1 MIEVR
6 SKPKK
11 LGCMLVEKT
20 LRETFSRSFKK
31 KPVQNYWS
39 DRRSWGEIFRN
50 TFDLRWTQHVLD
62 PILGC
67 LKMKKH
73 SIKVH
78 RVEKDLVYLTTLS
91 INKHN
96 QLFISLPVT
105 PVSVGTMVVAY
116 SAQIADRIPSKAF
129 VLWIRTEEDSKI
141 NNLRTATAFNFI
153 DPWQSRINFKDK
165 IVCWTAEK
173 INEPLSG
180 NKLKVIMARSLEK
193 GVELLQ
199 GFHNCSLAIL
209 DDPSGKTY
217 PANSNYGEE
226 AFGLARVCREKDIP
240 LVGIVPPWVMKDI
253 EYNQI
258 SAQNTENVLLW
269 PIDFFTLRSYPDD
282 GYIFDKNRNRHHPIE
297 ESFLRLERKRQC
309 LHEAQVTIK
318 TFSVN
323 VKIVDLFQSS
333 SELLLELAG
342 QPQYQTV
349 WEAGWEIWRDLAAPV
364 LPFELLWERFIS
376 RELARLENAANNSLP
391 AMRLQEMLQTLAK
404 MLVTLNEN
412 PFLETIARTEPETV
426 VAIENAERA
435 QALEEFLMTCR
446 PTQLI
451 PQILPIGQIKDIGGE
466 KLIVL
471 GQPKAFHRDLLQRSF
486 FHNVEVLLWSV
497 LGDDAEQWWSN
508 LEVDARSW
516 HRKTWLE
523 LTGKDQIVSYGY
535 SEQPTSVQVVS
546 VAKSTEKKSLNISR
560 IEENFNSLTG
570 LHADSS
576 GINWILK
583 DLEYHY
589 LVELEQGHKI
599 RVVRDSEFLLLWRRQ
614 TRVVAAPDLR
624 IGPKVVLCEG
634 MNRDWL
640 FAQKVGLLE
649 DTKEN
654 FLYRAQLDSW
664 RSSVR
669 QEVERSGLSRVCQKL
684 LWDTGVSV
692 EQETVRSK
700 WMEGQDLLGVPR
712 EKAHFFWFIPPVAH
726 EGLEDFWEKADE
738 LRMKRAELG
747 DTICDCAKDGW
758 KDRNHD
764 EIVFRYRRVWITV
777 GELRD
782 RMQLLKVQ
790 SEPQLIPEK
799 PAFPFNRL
807 FKG

>member
-1 MIEVR
+1 
-6 SKPKK
+6 
-11 LGCMLVEKT
+11 MLVEKT

-91 INKHN
+91 INKRK

-116 SAQIADRIPSKAF
+116 SAQIADRLAKGF
-129 VLWIRTEEDSKI
+129 VLWIRREENSKI
-141 NNLRTATAFNFI
+141 DRLRTAKAFNFI
-153 DPWQSRINFKDK
+153 DPWQSRINFKEK
-165 IVCWTAEK
+165 VVCWTADR

-180 NKLKVIMARSLEK
+180 TKLKVIMAQSLEA
-193 GVELLQ
+193 GIELLQ
-199 GFHNCSLAIL
+199 RFHNCYMVVL

-217 PANSNYGEE
+217 PRNHSYGEE
-226 AFGLARVCREKDIP
+226 AFGLAKVCREKEIP

-258 SAQNTENVLLW
+258 VAQNTENVLLW

-282 GYIFDKNRNRHHPIE
+282 GHIFDKNRNRHHPIE

-309 LHEAQVTIK
+309 LQEAQVTIK
-318 TFSVN
+318 TFSCQ
-323 VKIVDLFQSS
+323 VKIADLFQSS
-333 SELLLELAG
+333 SELLLELAKER
-342 QPQYQTV
+342 QERTV
-349 WEAGWEIWRDLAAPV
+349 WETGWEIWRDLAAPV
-364 LPFELLWERFIS
+364 LPFELLWEQLIS
-376 RELARLENAANNSLP
+376 RKLARLENAAGNSP
-391 AMRLQEMLQTLAK
+391 QARRLREMLQTLAQI
-404 MLVTLNEN
+404 LVSLNEN
-412 PFLETIARTEPETV
+412 PFLEAIARTEPETV

-435 QALEEFLMTCR
+435 QALEEFLMAS
-446 PTQLI
+446 PSTQLI
-451 PQILPIGQIKDIGGE
+451 PQIVPIGQVKDLEGE
-466 KLIVL
+466 KLIVV

-486 FHNVEVLLWSV
+486 FDKVEVLLWSA
-497 LGDDAEQWWSN
+497 LADDAEQWWSN
-508 LEVDARSW
+508 LEIDARSW

-523 LTGKDQIVSYGY
+523 LTGKDQMVRYGY
-535 SEQPTSVQVVS
+535 SEQPTSVQVLS
-546 VAKSTEKKSLNISR
+546 MGKSAENKSLNISR
-560 IEENFNSLTG
+560 IEERFNSLTG
-570 LHADSS
+570 CNTDTE

-583 DLEYHY
+583 NLEAHY

-599 RVVRDSEFLLLWRRQ
+599 RVERDSEFLLLWRRQ

-624 IGPKVVLCEG
+624 IGPKVVLCDG
-634 MNRDWL
+634 MNRDWF

-669 QEVERSGLSRVCQKL
+669 QEVERSGLSAVCQNL
-684 LWDTGVSV
+684 LRSTGVSV
-692 EQETVRSK
+692 EQEIVQSK
-700 WMEGQDLLGVPR
+700 WMGGYDLLALPR

-726 EGLEDFWEKADE
+726 EGLEEFWEKADE
-738 LRMKRAELG
+738 LRMKRGELG
-747 DTICDCAKDGW
+747 DAICDCVNDGW
-758 KDRNHD
+758 KDRKHD
-764 EIVFRYRRVWITV
+764 DIIFRYRRVWITV
-777 GELRD
+777 GDLRD
-782 RMQLLKVQ
+782 GMQLLKVQ
-790 SEPQLIPEK
+790 SDPQLIPEK

-807 FKG
+807 FKS

>member
-1 MIEVR
+1 M
-6 SKPKK
+6 
-11 LGCMLVEKT
+11 
-20 LRETFSRSFKK
+20 
-31 KPVQNYWS
+31 
-39 DRRSWGEIFRN
+39 
-50 TFDLRWTQHVLD
+50 D

-91 INKHN
+91 MNKHN

-116 SAQIADRIPSKAF
+116 SAQIADRISSKAF

-141 NNLRTATAFNFI
+141 NSLRTANAFNFI

-165 IVCWTAEK
+165 IVCCSAEK

-209 DDPSGKTY
+209 DDPSGRTY

-226 AFGLARVCREKDIP
+226 AFALARVCREKDIP

-258 SAQNTENVLLW
+258 VAQNTENVLLW

-282 GYIFDKNRNRHHPIE
+282 GHIFDKNRNRHHPIE

-342 QPQYQTV
+342 QPQLRTV
-349 WEAGWEIWRDLAAPV
+349 WEAGWKIWRDLAAPV
-364 LPFELLWERFIS
+364 LPFELLWERLLS
-376 RELARLENAANNSLP
+376 RELARLENAANNSP
-391 AMRLQEMLQTLAK
+391 QAMRLQEMLQTLAK

-446 PTQLI
+446 STELM

-486 FHNVEVLLWSV
+486 FHKVEVLLWSA

-523 LTGKDQIVSYGY
+523 LTGKDQMVSYGY
-535 SEQPTSVQVVS
+535 SEQPTWVQVVS

-570 LHADSS
+570 LHADTE

-589 LVELEQGHKI
+589 LVELEQGPKI

-614 TRVVAAPDLR
+614 TRVVTAPNLS
-624 IGPKVVLCEG
+624 IGAKVVLCDG
-634 MNRDWL
+634 MNRDWF

-654 FLYRAQLDSW
+654 FLYRTQLDSW

-669 QEVERSGLSRVCQKL
+669 QEVERFGLSAVCQNL
-684 LWDTGVSV
+684 LRSTGVYV

-700 WMEGQDLLGVPR
+700 WMGGYDLLAVPR
-712 EKAHFFWFIPPVAH
+712 EKAHFFWFIPPVVQAGF
-726 EGLEDFWEKADE
+726 EEFWEIADE

-747 DTICDCAKDGW
+747 DTICACAIDGW
-758 KDRNHD
+758 KDRKHD
-764 EIVFRYRRVWITV
+764 EIIFRYRRVSITV

-782 RMQLLKVQ
+782 GMQLLKVQ
-790 SEPQLIPEK
+790 SDPQLIPEK
-799 PAFPFNRL
+799 PTFPFNRL
-807 FKG
+807 FKS

>member
-1 MIEVR
+1 
-6 SKPKK
+6 
-11 LGCMLVEKT
+11 MLVEKT

-31 KPVQNYWS
+31 KRVQNYWS

-67 LKMKKH
+67 LKMTKH

-96 QLFISLPVT
+96 QLFISLPVS

-116 SAQIADRIPSKAF
+116 SAQIADRISAKAF
-129 VLWIRTEEDSKI
+129 VLWIGTESDSKI
-141 NNLRTATAFNFI
+141 DSLRTAKAFNFI
-153 DPWQSRINFKDK
+153 DPWQSRINFKEK
-165 IVCWTAEK
+165 IVGGPVDK

-180 NKLKVIMARSLEK
+180 NKLKAIGVITLVE

-199 GFHNCSLAIL
+199 RFHNCSLVVL

-217 PANSNYGEE
+217 PRNSSYGEE
-226 AFGLARVCREKDIP
+226 AFALARVCREKNIP

-253 EYNQI
+253 EYNKI
-258 SAQNTENVLLW
+258 GAQNTENVLLW

-282 GYIFDKNRNRHHPIE
+282 GHIFDKNRNRHHPIE
-297 ESFLRLERKRQC
+297 ESFLRLEKKRKC
-309 LHEAQVTIK
+309 LHEAQVTIR
-318 TFSVN
+318 TFSCQ
-323 VKIVDLFQSS
+323 VKIAELFQSS

-342 QPQYQTV
+342 QPQCQTV

-364 LPFELLWERFIS
+364 LPFELLWERLLS
-376 RELARLENAANNSLP
+376 RELARLENAAGDSP
-391 AMRLQEMLQTLAK
+391 QAMRLQEMLQTLAR
-404 MLVTLNEN
+404 MLVTLKEN
-412 PFLETIARTEPETV
+412 PFLDVIARTEPETV

-435 QALEEFLMTCR
+435 QALEEFLMASR
-446 PTQLI
+446 SPELM
-451 PQILPIGQIKDIGGE
+451 PQILPIGQIKDLGGE

-486 FHNVEVLLWSV
+486 FHKVEVLLWSA
-497 LGDDAEQWWSN
+497 LADNAEQRWEN

-523 LTGKDQIVSYGY
+523 LTGKDQIIRYGY

-546 VAKSTEKKSLNISR
+546 TANSTEDKTLNISS
-560 IEENFNSLTG
+560 IEESFNSLTG
-570 LHADSS
+570 LHADTE

-589 LVELEQGHKI
+589 LVELEQGQKI

-712 EKAHFFWFIPPVAH
+712 EKAHFFWFIPAVAH

-758 KDRNHD
+758 KDRKHD

-782 RMQLLKVQ
+782 RMRLLKVQ